1 MMFEPPN
8 MDDIFLGLEDMFP
21 FWSSVS
27 EVPSTMIN
35 SNQLGGDVDFM
46 LSNL

>member
-1 MMFEPPN
+1 MFKPPN

-27 EVPSTMIN
+27 EVPSALMN
-35 SNQLGGDVDFM
+35 SHPLGGDVDFM